1 MESIGSLYRYLNK
14 FVHLTVDEFDE
25 MIKPRV
31 SIRHFAKKQM
41 ISENGVMENYFN
53 FVLKGAARKF
63 YKNGP
68 NEVITQIAQEGQ
80 IIMVEDSFLS
90 RKASSYCVEAIEPVI
105 CASITYNDLE
115 HIYSSSAKMERMG
128 RLVVTTMMV
137 LRERWQT
144 QLIKL
149 TPRERFLKFVHTHPA
164 LIQRVPQ
171 KHLAS
176 YLNIQPETFS
186 RFKHLLKGSSK
197 LERAR
202 LK

>member
-14 FVHLTVDEFDE
+14 FVHLSADEFDDI
-25 MIKPRV
+25 IKPKV
-31 SIRHFAKKQM
+31 MIRHFGKKQL
-41 ISENGVMENYFN
+41 ISEDGVVENHFN
-53 FVLKGAARKF
+53 FVLKGVARKF
-63 YKNGP
+63 YKNG
-68 NEVITQIAQEGQ
+68 NGEVSTQIAQEGQ

-90 RKASSYCVEAIEPVI
+90 RKTSSYCVEAIEPVT
-105 CASITYNDLE
+105 CASITYHDLE
-115 HIYSSSAKMERMG
+115 RIYSSSAKMERMG

-144 QLIKL
+144 QLIKRS
-149 TPRERFLKFVHTHPA
+149 PRERFLKFVQTHPA

-186 RFKHLLKGSSK
+186 RFKHLLRGASRV
-197 LERAR
+197 EQGRA
-202 LK
+202 

>member
-14 FVHLTVDEFDE
+14 FVHLSADEFDE
-25 MIKPRV
+25 IIKPKV
-31 SIRHFAKKQM
+31 MIRHFGKKQL
-41 ISENGVMENYFN
+41 ISEDGVVENHFN
-53 FVLKGAARKF
+53 FMLKGVARKF
-63 YKNGP
+63 YKNG
-68 NEVITQIAQEGQ
+68 NGEVSTQIAQEGQ

-90 RKASSYCVEAIEPVI
+90 RKASSYCVEAIEPVT
-105 CASITYNDLE
+105 CASITYSDLE
-115 HIYSSSAKMERMG
+115 RIYSSSAKMERMG

-149 TPRERFLKFVHTHPA
+149 SPRERFLKFVQSHPA

-186 RFKHLLKGSSK
+186 RFKHLLRGASR
-197 LERAR
+197 LEQGRI
-202 LK
+202 

>member
-1 MESIGSLYRYLNK
+1 MDSIGPLYRYLNK
-14 FVHLTVDEFDE
+14 FVHLTTDEFDE
-25 MIKPRV
+25 IIKPRV
-31 SIRHFAKKQM
+31 IIRHFGKKEM
-41 ISENGVMENYFN
+41 ISEDAVVENYFN
-53 FVLKGAARKF
+53 FLLKGAARKF
-63 YKNGP
+63 YKNGTG
-68 NEVITQIAQEGQ
+68 EVITQIAQEGQ

-90 RKASSYCVEAIEPVI
+90 RRPSSYCVETIEPVSA
-105 CASITYNDLE
+105 ASITYNDLE
-115 HIYSSSAKMERMG
+115 HIYSSNAKMERMG

-149 TPRERFLKFVHTHPA
+149 TPRERFIKFVHSHPA

-186 RFKHLLKGSSK
+186 RFKHLLKGSPRVQQ
-197 LERAR
+197 ERG
-202 LK
+202 